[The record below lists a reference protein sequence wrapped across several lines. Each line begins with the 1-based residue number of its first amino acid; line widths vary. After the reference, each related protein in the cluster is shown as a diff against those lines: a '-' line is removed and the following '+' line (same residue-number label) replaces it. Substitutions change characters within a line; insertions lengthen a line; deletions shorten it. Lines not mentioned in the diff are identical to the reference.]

1 VCSSFGVATLAASIA
16 TPGYQDVKILLP
28 GAGATPTVHNSSTFA
43 GEVGADNAGVTT
55 SIEGSGERCPTCQ
68 APLAADQRYCLEC
81 GNRRGD
87 PRLPF
92 MDAVVFMDAVKTSN
106 EPPPP
111 PPPPVERKPQGI
123 TANAALIAGIATLVL
138 AIGVG
143 VLIGKAGNDGSATAA
158 NQTPQIIRVGGGG
171 GGEEEAAPK
180 AEASTSK
187 KKKKGGAKSSKTTP
201 KKETQTDKEGEEAA
215 DEVLHSQVDTVKSGT
230 QLGEECDPSE
240 AGCSKNGKF
249 EGEFFGE

>member
-1 VCSSFGVATLAASIA
+1 VTTLAASIA

-28 GAGATPTVHNSSTFA
+28 GNSATPTVHNSSTFA
-43 GEVGADNAGVTT
+43 GEAGPDNAGVTA

-92 MDAVVFMDAVKTSN
+92 MDAVVFMDAVKGSN

-111 PPPPVERKPQGI
+111 PPPPSERKPQGI
-123 TANAALIAGIATLVL
+123 TANAALIAGIGTLVL

-143 VLIGKAGNDGSATAA
+143 VLIGRSGDNGSATAA
-158 NQTPQIIRVGGGG
+158 NAAPQIIKVGGG
-171 GGEEEAAPK
+171 GGEEEAA
-180 AEASTSK
+180 ASSTGEST
-187 KKKKGGAKSSKTTP
+187 GAKSKKSSGKAKKVSP
-201 KKETQTDKEGEEAA
+201 KKEAQAEKEGEEAA
-215 DEVLHSQVDTVKSGT
+215 DEVLHSKVDKVKSGA
-230 QLGEECDPSE
+230 QLGEDCDPSE
-240 AGCSKNGKF
+240 VGCSKNGKF

>member
-1 VCSSFGVATLAASIA
+1 VSSFGLTTLAVSIA
-16 TPGYQDVKILLP
+16 TRGYQDVKILLP
-28 GAGATPTVHNSSTFA
+28 AGSATPAVHNSSTFA
-43 GEVGADNAGVTT
+43 GEAGADNAGVTT

-92 MDAVVFMDAVKTSN
+92 MDAVVFMDAVKTAN

-111 PPPPVERKPQGI
+111 PPPPSESRPQGI
-123 TANAALIAGIATLVL
+123 TANAALIAGIGTLVL

-143 VLIGKAGNDGSATAA
+143 VLIGRSGDNGSATAA
-158 NQTPQIIRVGGGG
+158 NQTPQIIKVGGGG
-171 GGEEEAAPK
+171 GGEEEAAPE
-180 AEASTSK
+180 AEASTG
-187 KKKKGGAKSSKTTP
+187 KKKKGGGKAKKATP
-201 KKETQTDKEGEEAA
+201 KKETQADKEGEEAA
-215 DEVLHSQVDTVKSGT
+215 DEVLHSKVDTVKSGT

-240 AGCSKNGKF
+240 AGCSKSGKF

>member
-1 VCSSFGVATLAASIA
+1 
-16 TPGYQDVKILLP
+16 
-28 GAGATPTVHNSSTFA
+28 
-43 GEVGADNAGVTT
+43 
-55 SIEGSGERCPTCQ
+55 
-68 APLAADQRYCLEC
+68 
-81 GNRRGD
+81 
-87 PRLPF
+87 

-111 PPPPVERKPQGI
+111 PPPPSERKPQGI
-123 TANAALIAGIATLVL
+123 TANAALIAGVATLVL

-171 GGEEEAAPK
+171 GEEEAAPE

-187 KKKKGGAKSSKTTP
+187 KKKGGGKAKKATP
-201 KKETQTDKEGEEAA
+201 KKEAKADEEGEAAA
-215 DEVLHSQVDTVKSGT
+215 DEVLHSKVDTVKSGT